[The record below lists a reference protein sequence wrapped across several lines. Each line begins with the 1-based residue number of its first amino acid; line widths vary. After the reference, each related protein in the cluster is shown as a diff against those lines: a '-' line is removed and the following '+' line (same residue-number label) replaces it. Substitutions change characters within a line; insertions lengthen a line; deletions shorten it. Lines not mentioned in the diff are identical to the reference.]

1 MCLAPTTEL
10 SIPVSTPMDATHFL
24 EGLGGDTAGAG
35 MAMMR
40 IGVNA
45 PNVRSTYKREVEAM
59 VAEIKRRVC
68 LGSIR
73 LFLFKKSPL
82 F

>member
-1 MCLAPTTEL
+1 MSEHGVCGTIDYSCNTAPPVYEGGMCLAPTTEL

-40 IGVNA
+40 I
-45 PNVRSTYKREVEAM
+45 
-59 VAEIKRRVC
+59 C
-68 LGSIR
+68 L
-73 LFLFKKSPL
+73 LYTSPSPRD
-82 F
+82 